1 MLQNYIIK
9 LLYNNSYFILEN
21 GSQDDMKFYENCL
34 SKVGQGGFWDMIVID
49 GVVGVGKST
58 LMNILEKEGYVPF
71 EEPVVDNPIL
81 EKFYYDRERYSFPLQ
96 IFFLNKRFKNIK
108 DASKIKNAV
117 MDRSIYGD
125 IIFAKMLKD
134 KGEMSK
140 EEFDLYMELFENMIE
155 HCKAPKLLVYLEI
168 GVDEAMKRIN
178 KRGREYEKVVERAYW
193 EELNN
198 NYREYFDEYNIS
210 PIIKINVDNMDFEN
224 NLEHREMLL
233 NEIHKKL
240 EEINTIKEV
249 IA

>member
-1 MLQNYIIK
+1 M
-9 LLYNNSYFILEN
+9 E
-21 GSQDDMKFYENCL
+21 FYKSCL
-34 SKVGQGGFWDMIVID
+34 KKIGQGGYWDMIVID

-58 LMNILEKEGYVPF
+58 LMNILEEEGYVPF

-134 KGEMSK
+134 AGEMSN

-178 KRGREYEKVVERAYW
+178 KRGREYEKIVEREYW
-193 EELNN
+193 EKLND
-198 NYREYFDEYNIS
+198 NYKDYFEQYNIS
-210 PIIKINVDNMDFEN
+210 PILKINVDNMDFEN
-224 NLEHREMLL
+224 NLVHRKELL
-233 NEIHKKL
+233 NSIHKKIQ
-240 EEINTIKEV
+240 EINILGEITAKKD
-249 IA
+249 